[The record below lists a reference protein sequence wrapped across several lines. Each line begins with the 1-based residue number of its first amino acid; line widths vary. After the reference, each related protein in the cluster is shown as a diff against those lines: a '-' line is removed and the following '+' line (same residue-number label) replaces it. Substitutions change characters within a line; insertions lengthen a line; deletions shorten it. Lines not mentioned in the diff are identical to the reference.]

1 MRCNQY
7 CWCWRGSEMY
17 CGTIEDS
24 SPEEPTPFLSSS
36 SPMPSSSSS
45 RPWQGRARGAQLAQW
60 GSCRLDY
67 YPLSHTL
74 APNLPTQLYP
84 FQNTLKSIRN
94 TNTCTHPLPSNS
106 MANTNCPAKVTTIWA
121 DQKYFEAIMRLGLEN
136 FKGSHL
142 LSNNTVLKWETAK

>member
-36 SPMPSSSSS
+36 LPMPSSSSS
-45 RPWQGRARGAQLAQW
+45 RPWQGRARGPQLAQW

-84 FQNTLKSIRN
+84 FQNTLKSIKN
-94 TNTCTHPLPSNS
+94 TNTCTRCPLIQWPTQTVPLKLQPYERIK
-106 MANTNCPAKVTTIWA
+106 NTPL
-121 DQKYFEAIMRLGLEN
+121 FEVIMRPGLEN

-142 LSNNTVLKWETAK
+142 LGNNTVLK